1 MGIFKRQIGNS
12 CFGIKISNETVSMLM
27 DLLGKCEFAQYAPEL
42 ADSSIEEAY
51 NKALDVMN
59 KLETI
64 KRK

>member
-1 MGIFKRQIGNS
+1 MPTNWPRISSVLEGRG
-12 CFGIKISNETVSMLM
+12 ISNETVSMLM